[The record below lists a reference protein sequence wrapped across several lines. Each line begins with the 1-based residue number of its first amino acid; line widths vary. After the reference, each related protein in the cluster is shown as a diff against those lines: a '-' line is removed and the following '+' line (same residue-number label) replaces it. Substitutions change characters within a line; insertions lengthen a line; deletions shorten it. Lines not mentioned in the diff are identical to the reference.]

1 LEYSKSAPYATCNE
15 GTVQVVGSFAPEKD
29 SKPLDAFVK
38 LFMNEPPTMNLVRL
52 LLHVLAR
59 TIDTVFSGG
68 IKYPE
73 DHERPS
79 LEIEM
84 QYLPPDT
91 AV

>member
-1 LEYSKSAPYATCNE
+1 
-15 GTVQVVGSFAPEKD
+15 
-29 SKPLDAFVK
+29 
-38 LFMNEPPTMNLVRL
+38 MNLVRL